1 MFFKSSKAPAPAA
14 RSAQSTQTRSAPSR
28 SGIPS
33 LLSGDVRIR
42 GDVISAGEIQ
52 VDGVVEGDIVAE
64 CLVISEA
71 GTVRGA
77 ISAKSIR
84 VLGTV
89 AGAITADSVK
99 LARTARV
106 TGDIVH
112 KALSIEEGAAFL
124 GHCRSEEIE
133 ADESGEPIG
142 AALGDGKQAESS
154 AVPAPAAY
162 ESRQPGDAVVEDG
175 DDDDETALSAA
186 VR

>member
-1 MFFKSSKAPAPAA
+1 MFFKTSTTPSPIA
-14 RSAQSTQTRSAPSR
+14 RSGQGAQGLGPQAR

-33 LLSGDVRIR
+33 LLSADVRIR

-52 VDGVVEGDIVAE
+52 VDGVVEGDVAAE

-71 GTVRGA
+71 GTVRGG
-77 ISAKSIR
+77 ISAKTVR

-89 AGAITADSVK
+89 VGAITAGSVK

-124 GHCRSEEIE
+124 GHCRSQEGEIE
-133 ADESGEPIG
+133 ADEPGEASTDDDETES
-142 AALGDGKQAESS
+142 AAELSP
-154 AVPAPAAY
+154 AVYGP
-162 ESRQPGDAVVEDG
+162 RQPGDALTE
-175 DDDDETALSAA
+175 DDDETVLSLAA
-186 VR
+186 R